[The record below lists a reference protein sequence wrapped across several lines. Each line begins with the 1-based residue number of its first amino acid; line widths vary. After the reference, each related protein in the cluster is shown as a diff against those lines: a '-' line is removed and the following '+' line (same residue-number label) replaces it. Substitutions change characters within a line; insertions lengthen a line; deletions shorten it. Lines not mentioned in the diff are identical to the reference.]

1 MNYGRAP
8 WSHVILKSK
17 ACTKINLSG
26 HPGVYALITVS
37 YLFFRGTVDGPG
49 QNGDLQ
55 KCKMAIFTFAFVQR
69 IREKLVGSAA

>member
-37 YLFFRGTVDGPG
+37 YLFFRERWTVLARMGI
-49 QNGDLQ
+49 
-55 KCKMAIFTFAFVQR
+55 CKNAKWQFSLLHLCK
-69 IREKLVGSAA
+69 E